1 MVGFLPY
8 VLLVMVP
15 GLLLSLWAAH
25 RVRSTYGKWS
35 KVDSGISMSAF
46 DFARYLLNAQGLN
59 EVKVESTPG
68 SLTDNYDPRTR
79 ALRISTGVAAR
90 QQASP
95 LGGRLGGSPMGGLG
109 APTQRGYAYGASAVL
124 GTAEPLNG
132 RLSVAQVAVIAHEVG
147 HAQQHASHDP
157 MMALRQTIVPVAQFG
172 STLAPWLIIAGV
184 FLRITDLAL
193 VGLIFFAAAVV
204 FTFITLPVEFGA
216 SRRALAFVG
225 PMGLTGEREV
235 GARQVLGAA
244 GWTYVAAAL
253 TALLTFLYYFMLVG
267 GSRR

>member
-1 MVGFLPY
+1 MGFLPY

-25 RVRSTYGKWS
+25 RVRSTYSKWA

-46 DFARYLLNAQGLN
+46 DFARYLLNAQGLT
-59 EVKVESTPG
+59 EVKVEPTPG
-68 SLTDNYDPRTR
+68 TLTDHYDPRTR

-90 QQASP
+90 QQSSP
-95 LGGRLGGSPMGGLG
+95 LGGGMGTPMG
-109 APTQRGYAYGASAVL
+109 RGYAYGASAVS
-124 GTAEPLNG
+124 GAAEPLNG

-172 STLAPWLIIAGV
+172 STLAPWLVIAGV
-184 FLRITDLAL
+184 FMRITDLAF
-193 VGLIFFAAAVV
+193 VGLVFFAAAVA

-216 SRRALAFVG
+216 SRRALAFVE
-225 PMGLTGEREV
+225 PMGLTGERAA

-253 TALLTFLYYFMLVG
+253 TALLTFLYYLMLVS